1 MKENAPFSTYGILI
15 KFLTSSF
22 YECKRLGTESRIWG
36 TVGLEVKEQLY
47 ALYLFLFPPVALAPT
62 NLMAVQEGRT
72 GIRLSWTPPTQGDT
86 TGYRISYSGGS
97 SGGASVSDGSTDNH
111 LLTDLVIGASY
122 TIRIVSTSEHFCS
135 DSVMFP
141 NITLG
146 ELLHWRSTG
155 ACAMIIT
162 FYQPMRH
169 IIMCHDNCAL
179 V

>member
-1 MKENAPFSTYGILI
+1 MAS
-15 KFLTSSF
+15 
-22 YECKRLGTESRIWG
+22 
-36 TVGLEVKEQLY
+36 
-47 ALYLFLFPPVALAPT
+47 APT
-62 NLMAVQEGRT
+62 NLMAVQEGPT
-72 GIRLSWTPPTQGDT
+72 GIQLSWTPPTQGDT

-97 SGGASVSDGSTDNH
+97 SDSVDVSGGSTEKY
-111 LLTDLVIGASY
+111 LLTGLVTGTNY
-122 TIRIVSTSEHFCS
+122 TIHIVGTSEHFCS

-162 FYQPMRH
+162 FYLPMRR
-169 IIMCHDNCAL
+169 IIMCYDNCAL